1 MLSGHGCKEDK
12 GSSTIPIIE
21 GNPKPFQILV
31 FKTTYSS
38 IVGHFIVVDFMDKKC
53 NNALINEHFYYTFKY
68 FEHVAYNPNG
78 CSITITTK
86 HICKNHKLQV
96 YECLFHNKIVME
108 NGMGL
113 YDS

>member
-1 MLSGHGCKEDK
+1 MVFNMLSGHGCKKDK

-53 NNALINEHFYYTFKY
+53 NNASINEHFTTPSNTLNTL
-68 FEHVAYNPNG
+68 H
-78 CSITITTK
+78 TI
-86 HICKNHKLQV
+86 LMDV
-96 YECLFHNKIVME
+96 PLP
-108 NGMGL
+108 
-113 YDS
+113 